1 MPYITTEGRAL
12 PLDKAFSHNN
22 ISFPAN
28 WLRLSNPADREAQGI
43 SWKEIEEP
51 PVVRAPLD
59 REKADGVAR
68 AKDTAGKMLA
78 QSDWMVIASVERDR
92 AVAED
97 WAEYRAAV
105 LAEADRL
112 EGEYNAAATYTDID
126 LIKQNWPLNP
136 NEVAAREAD
145 EARLAADKAKQEED
159 KNADKKEEN

>member
-28 WLRLSNPADREAQGI
+28 WLRVSTPADKEAQGI
-43 SWKEIEEP
+43 SWVTPEEP
-51 PVVRAPLD
+51 PVVRAPLE
-59 REKADGVAR
+59 REKSDGIVR
-68 AKDTAGKMLA
+68 AKDTAGKLLA
-78 QSDWMVIASVERDR
+78 QSDWMQIAKIERNR
-92 AVAED
+92 EVAQE

-105 LAEADRL
+105 IAEADRL

-136 NEVAAREAD
+136 DEQAERDRIEAEEVSNQQQEP
-145 EARLAADKAKQEED
+145 KAEE
-159 KNADKKEEN
+159 K